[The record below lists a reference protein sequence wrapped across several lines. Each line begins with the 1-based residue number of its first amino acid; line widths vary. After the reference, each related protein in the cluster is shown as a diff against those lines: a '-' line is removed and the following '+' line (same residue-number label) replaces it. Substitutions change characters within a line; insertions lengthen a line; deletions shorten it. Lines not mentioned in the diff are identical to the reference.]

1 MDTSDEM
8 YKLGVRDAEQD
19 DLNLFYYQHYYHYRQ
34 GYDQTRRGSTR
45 TSFTKVLPAKWRK
58 SPAMIAVA
66 VVVLIGVGSLIF
78 FGARSLFGSQDSE
91 PDQVATTETSQPA
104 TTASPNG
111 DTASSP
117 VANANSSDGTLRVG
131 AVAYVVN
138 VGQSPLRARR
148 KPGIDQPVEA
158 RFSSGTQVEILDG
171 PIEADGYVWWRV
183 EGDEGVGWS
192 AERGADGLVLLEL
205 PTATPAP
212 VADATDTPVVA
223 AEQPSDDQD
232 QDQPNKD
239 TALQVGTMAHVV
251 NIGLASLRAR
261 SEPGINQPIELHFI
275 EGEQVEVIE
284 GPVEADG
291 FMWWLVQGEEGAGW
305 IVERGPDNLILL
317 EALTATPMPTEEA
330 PAQPTPA
337 TEPVMGIGAIAR
349 VVNIGDSVLSI
360 RSGAGT
366 DYRVIGS
373 LVEGDEVDVVDGPI
387 DAEGYTWWRVESDA
401 GTGWCAGEV
410 GDTAMLEPLTAAVP
424 TETPTAAPTPE
435 SSLQVGDMAMVV
447 NVGSTELSVRSE
459 PGVDQSLATSLPEGA
474 EVELLE
480 GPVGADGYVW
490 WRVESDDGTGWCAE
504 SGPDG
509 GTWLALLSP
518 TPEEE
523 KTATPEETATPERT
537 TTSASSS
544 RTATSDTNNTED
556 DTEDETPEPTET
568 NTATPQPE
576 PTTSLVSSLQVGS
589 VVEVVNVGNFE
600 LSARSKPGTDEPV
613 MVGFPEGTQVTIL
626 DGPVVIGEYVW
637 WRVEGQQGIGWCAEK
652 GPDDAVWLQPRVV
665 FTPVART
672 PERSS
677 EGRTTSTEETTR
689 NTSSNNTQ
697 TPTATT
703 DSSGTTLETL
713 METATRST
721 PEAEESTP
729 TTTENNPA
737 ALDALEI
744 GGIARVVNVRDPGL
758 SLRDKPG
765 DDEEIQSSLPV
776 GTEVQILDGPIE
788 ADGYTWW
795 RVDSIDGTG
804 WCAEALPNGTILLQ
818 PPVISSDVASNAD
831 EADEVALPLEIGGN
845 AKVVNIGQAR
855 LSARSKP
862 GFDQPVEVR
871 LPEDTTVEVTDGPV
885 DADSYTWWRVD
896 AQEGAGWVPDS
907 GPDGEVWLQGTP

>member
-45 TSFTKVLPAKWRK
+45 ASFTKVLPTKWK
-58 SPAMIAVA
+58 TPSMIAVA

-78 FGARSLFGSQDSE
+78 FGAHSLFGSQDSD
-91 PDQVATTETSQPA
+91 PTQVATSETTQPA
-104 TTASPNG
+104 TAASPNG
-111 DTASSP
+111 DTGPSP
-117 VANANSSDGTLRVG
+117 AANTNSDGTLQVG

-158 RFSSGTQVEILDG
+158 RFPAGTQVEILDG

-183 EGDEGVGWS
+183 EGEEGVGWS

-205 PTATPAP
+205 PTANPAP
-212 VADATDTPVVA
+212 AADATATPIVV
-223 AEQPSDDQD
+223 AEQPSNTQD
-232 QDQPNKD
+232 APNAE
-239 TALQVGTMAHVV
+239 TNLHVGTMAQVV

-261 SEPGINQPIELHFI
+261 SEPGINQTIELHFV
-275 EGEQVEVIE
+275 EGEQVEVLE

-291 FMWWLVQGEEGAGW
+291 FLWWLVQGEEGAGW
-305 IVERGPDNLILL
+305 IVERGPDDLILL

-330 PAQPTPA
+330 PSQPTPA
-337 TEPVMGIGAIAR
+337 PEPVMGIGATAR

-373 LVEGDEVDVVDGPI
+373 LVEGDEVDILDGPI

-424 TETPTAAPTPE
+424 TNTPTVAPTPE
-435 SSLQVGDMAMVV
+435 SSLQVGDIVVVV
-447 NVGSTELSVRSE
+447 NLGNTELSVRSK
-459 PGVDQSLATSLPEGA
+459 PGVDQSLTTSLPEGA
-474 EVELLE
+474 EAELLE
-480 GPVGADGYVW
+480 GPVEADGYIW

-509 GTWLALLSP
+509 GTWLELLPP
-518 TPEEE
+518 TPQ
-523 KTATPEETATPERT
+523 KTATPEETATSERT
-537 TTSASSS
+537 TTSASSA
-544 RTATSDTNNTED
+544 RTTTSDAT

-568 NTATPQPE
+568 KPATPQPV
-576 PTTSLVSSLQVGS
+576 PTTSAVSALQVGS
-589 VVEVVNVGNFE
+589 VVEVVNVGGFE

-613 MVGFPEGTQVTIL
+613 MAGFPEGTQVTIL
-626 DGPVVIGEYVW
+626 DGPVVIGDYVW

-665 FTPVART
+665 FTPVVRT
-672 PERSS
+672 PEGSS
-677 EGRTTSTEETTR
+677 ERTTPTKEPTR
-689 NTSSNNTQ
+689 NTSSAQ
-697 TPTATT
+697 TPTATAN
-703 DSSGTTLETL
+703 SSGTTLETL

-721 PEAEESTP
+721 PEAEEPTP
-729 TTTENNPA
+729 TTTEDNSA
-737 ALDALEI
+737 SLEGLEI
-744 GGIARVVNVRDPGL
+744 GGIARIVNVQDPGL

-765 DDEEIQSSLPV
+765 DDQAIQSSLPV
-776 GTEVQILDGPIE
+776 GTEVQILDGPVE
-788 ADGYTWW
+788 SDGYTWW

-818 PPVISSDVASNAD
+818 PPFISSDVASNAD
-831 EADEVALPLEIGGN
+831 EEEEVALPLEIGGN

-862 GFDQPVEVR
+862 GFDQPVQVR
-871 LPEDTTVEVTDGPV
+871 LPEDANVEVTDGPV
-885 DADSYTWWRVD
+885 DADGYTWWLVD
-896 AQEGAGWVPDS
+896 ATEGTGWVPDS
-907 GPDGEVWLQGTP
+907 GPDGEIWLQGTP